1 MECNSRTESASDSAS
16 TDSVSDTPQVSKP
29 MDLVK
34 LYQEIC
40 TNIRTSDDISFKLLG
55 FVPILSG
62 VGAAI
67 LSRPEL
73 LRAEGAPRLPI
84 ILASLVGATFTFGL
98 FKWELRNVQ
107 KCDVLIHTAA
117 VLEQALLNPNHAP
130 LLNPRFGQYSAWKS
144 TLAPPI
150 LGMLPETKRHHWL
163 RVGKT
168 QAERIIYWA
177 SIAAWLVPIM
187 VVITR
192 Q

>member
-1 MECNSRTESASDSAS
+1 
-16 TDSVSDTPQVSKP
+16 
-29 MDLVK
+29 MDLMT

-62 VGAAI
+62 VGATI

-73 LRAEGAPRLPI
+73 LRSAGAPSHRLPI
-84 ILASLVGATFTFGL
+84 IVASLVGATFTFGL

-117 VLEQALLNPNHAP
+117 ALEQALLNPNHAP
-130 LLNPRFGQYSAWKS
+130 PLNPRFGQYSAWKS
-144 TLAPPI
+144 TLAPPL
-150 LGMLPETKRHHWL
+150 LGMLPEKKRHHWL

-177 SIAAWLVPIM
+177 SIAAWLVPII
-187 VVITR
+187 VIITR